1 METVNCDLC
10 GSKNYKIVTK
20 QTDLIHKT
28 TKDYFSIVE
37 CENCGLNYTNPRPSP
52 KEIGAFYSKNYT
64 FHHVSGLRALLKS
77 SIIGKLIRWIA
88 NSPFAYIFFFI
99 PPISNLLASQVKPKI
114 QDPVIKYIK
123 ERKINF
129 FLDIGC
135 GSGIN
140 SHFWGADSALIKC
153 NRITEVFGCEPDE
166 SSRKFLNANGIHCW
180 SRIEEV
186 EKDKKFD
193 LIRMNWSMEHVHEP
207 SKYFEFFDNHLS
219 SEGRAIIAVPN
230 YKGLIYHLAPN
241 CVELPIHLY
250 HFSEDNLRSYSTKHN
265 LELTSS
271 VTFSYPEMF
280 LFANEIGLLP
290 SRSFSR
296 GIIFAKKLQ
305 NILNI
310 FDKFGMGND
319 IVVTIRKRTLNIE

>member
-1 METVNCDLC
+1 
-10 GSKNYKIVTK
+10 
-20 QTDLIHKT
+20 
-28 TKDYFSIVE
+28 
-37 CENCGLNYTNPRPSP
+37 
-52 KEIGAFYSKNYT
+52 
-64 FHHVSGLRALLKS
+64 
-77 SIIGKLIRWIA
+77 
-88 NSPFAYIFFFI
+88 
-99 PPISNLLASQVKPKI
+99 
-114 QDPVIKYIK
+114 
-123 ERKINF
+123 
-129 FLDIGC
+129 
-135 GSGIN
+135 
-140 SHFWGADSALIKC
+140 
-153 NRITEVFGCEPDE
+153 
-166 SSRKFLNANGIHCW
+166 
-180 SRIEEV
+180 
-186 EKDKKFD
+186 
-193 LIRMNWSMEHVHEP
+193 MNWSMEHVHEP

-271 VTFSYPEMF
+271 VTFSNPGMF

-319 IVVTIRKRTLNIE
+319 IVVTIRKKTSNRE